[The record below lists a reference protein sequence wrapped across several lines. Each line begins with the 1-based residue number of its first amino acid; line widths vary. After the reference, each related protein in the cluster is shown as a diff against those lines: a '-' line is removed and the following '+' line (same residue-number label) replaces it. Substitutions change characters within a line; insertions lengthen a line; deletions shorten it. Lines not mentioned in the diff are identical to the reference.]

1 MAVATCPSAETLAA
15 FARGDLT
22 DNDLVCV
29 SEHVGTCG
37 ACCAAL
43 GAVPH
48 DSLAELARAAA
59 LEPPTVKSEIEPVA
73 EKPGRVT
80 VGVPAGF
87 EEHPRYRVFG
97 ALGAGG
103 MGTVYK
109 AEDQLMGRV
118 VALKVVSAH
127 LTAKPGAVARF
138 RREIRAAAQLKDDHI
153 VTAYDAGEAGG
164 SHFLVME
171 YVEGVSLDR
180 LVAKKGPLPVNL
192 ACNFVRQAALGLKHA
207 ADKGMVHRDIKPQN
221 LMVTRKGR
229 VKILDFGLA
238 RFASSD
244 DEVPADRPE
253 FGAARQQVDDGVTNP
268 NLLMGTPDYLSPEQA
283 KNSHAVDARSDLYSL
298 GCTLYYLLTG
308 RAPFAAS
315 GTLID
320 KLLAH
325 TNDEPPA
332 VRAARPE
339 VPEALVC
346 VLAKMMAKSAD
357 DRYQTAQEVASAL
370 LPLTRSEAAEPQF
383 EIVEALPVVHSPAN
397 TPAPAVVPL
406 LLADESVPNGPTLA
420 EAPKP
425 HKKKPRARWARRHR
439 HKLIAAGAAFLVLL
453 ALTNGKKKD
462 AEKQTEPDPVATAKA
477 DPKAPVAPAADKGAK
492 GDKGAKARPNPWA
505 GGTAIDGRGK
515 TALLVVP
522 STGVYLPDFQPVRR
536 HLIDAGATVK
546 TASGDGGV
554 SKPMGDPN
562 GTGVAVD
569 LSFQD
574 LFPRDRKQ
582 VDLGSLWKQYDA
594 LVFFGYKCE
603 EYTGP
608 NPKSYFVGQLM
619 KSALD
624 AGKPVGG
631 ICVGVGVL
639 AEHGALANRDAAR
652 PPQLEKDWPR
662 VFGPLRRIGW
672 RNEGVVT
679 DGKIV
684 TAAGPDDAAPFADAL
699 LKVMRGK

>member
-1 MAVATCPSAETLAA
+1 MAVAVCPSAETLAA
-15 FARGDLT
+15 FARGDLADT
-22 DNDLVCV
+22 ELACV
-29 SEHVGTCG
+29 SEHVGTCA

-43 GAVPH
+43 RGLPH

-59 LEPPTVKSEIEPVA
+59 LEPPTVKAENEPQRPV
-73 EKPGRVT
+73 GRVT
-80 VGVPAGF
+80 VGPPAGF

-229 VKILDFGLA
+229 IKILDFGLA

-253 FGAARQQVDDGVTNP
+253 FGAAQKQVDDGVTNP

-283 KNSHAVDARSDLYSL
+283 KNSHTVDARSDLYSL

-308 RAPFAAS
+308 RAPFGGAE
-315 GTLID
+315 TLID

-325 TNDEPPA
+325 TTQEPPP

-339 VPEALVC
+339 VPEALVS
-346 VLAKMMAKSAD
+346 VLSKMMAKSAD
-357 DRYQTAQEVASAL
+357 DRYQTAHEVAAAL
-370 LPLTRSEAAEPQF
+370 LPFTRAEAAEPQF
-383 EIVEALPVVHSPAN
+383 EIVEALPVVSPPAV
-397 TPAPAVVPL
+397 TPAPVLPL

-425 HKKKPRARWARRHR
+425 RKKKPRPSWARRHR
-439 HKLIAAGAAFLVLL
+439 PKLIAAGAALLVLIAL
-453 ALTNGKKKD
+453 ASGKKKD
-462 AEKQTEPDPVATAKA
+462 AEKQNEPDPATAKV
-477 DPKAPVAPAADKGAK
+477 DPKANPLQPPAN
-492 GDKGAKARPNPWA
+492 DKGAKARPNPWA
-505 GGTAIDGRGK
+505 GGTVIDGKSK

-522 STGVYLPDFQPVRR
+522 SNGVFLPDFEPVRGR
-536 HLIDAGATVK
+536 LTEAGVTVK
-546 TASGDGGV
+546 VASGDGGV
-554 SKPMGDPN
+554 SKPLNTPDGS
-562 GTGVAVD
+562 GVAVD
-569 LSFQD
+569 LSFRD
-574 LFPRDRKQ
+574 LRQTD
-582 VDLGSLWKQYDA
+582 WKQFDA
-594 LVFFGYKCE
+594 LAFFGYKCD
-603 EYTGP
+603 EYVGLH
-608 NPKSYFVGQLM
+608 PKGEIAVQLI
-619 KSALD
+619 KTAFD

-631 ICVGVGVL
+631 ICMGVGVL
-639 AEHGALANRDAAR
+639 AEHGALVNRKAAE
-652 PPQLEKDWPR
+652 PEQLRKDLPR
-662 VFGPLRRIGW
+662 LFVPSRRTTW
-672 RNEGVVT
+672 KKEGVVI
-679 DGKIV
+679 DGKVV
-684 TAAGPDDAAPFADAL
+684 TADGPRDAVAFADAL
-699 LKVMRGK
+699 LKLMGAK

>member
-1 MAVATCPSAETLAA
+1 MAVAVCPSAETLAA
-15 FARGDLT
+15 FARGDLADT
-22 DNDLVCV
+22 ELVCV
-29 SEHVGTCG
+29 SEHIGACG

-43 GAVPH
+43 SGVPH

-59 LEPPTVKSEIEPVA
+59 LEPPTVKSEIAPIP
-73 EKPGRVT
+73 EKPAGRVT

-164 SHFLVME
+164 AHFLVME

-180 LVAKKGPLPVNL
+180 LVSKKGPLPVNL

-244 DEVPADRPE
+244 DDVPADRPE
-253 FGAARQQVDDGVTNP
+253 FGAAKKHPLPPSPAVAVLAGAVQDDGVTNP

-283 KNSHAVDARSDLYSL
+283 KNSHTVDARSDLYSL
-298 GCTLYYLLTG
+298 GCTLHFLLTG
-308 RAPFAAS
+308 RAPFAGTA
-315 GTLID
+315 TLID

-325 TNDEPPA
+325 TTEAPPA

-339 VPEALVC
+339 VPEALVS
-346 VLAKMMAKSAD
+346 VLAKLMAKSAD
-357 DRYQTAQEVASAL
+357 DRYQTAHEVAAAL
-370 LPLTRSEAAEPQF
+370 LPFTRSEAAEAQF
-383 EIVEALPVVHSPAN
+383 EIVEALPVLAPSASTPSP
-397 TPAPAVVPL
+397 VVPL
-406 LLADESVPNGPTLA
+406 LLAGESVPNGPTLL

-425 HKKKPRARWARRHR
+425 RKKKKRASWARRHR
-439 HKLIAAGAAFLVLL
+439 AKLIGGGLAFLLLL
-453 ALTNGKKKD
+453 AIASNAKKK
-462 AEKQTEPDPVATAKA
+462 EEEGKPPDPGATAKA
-477 DPKAPVAPAADKGAK
+477 NEKN
-492 GDKGAKARPNPWA
+492 ARSNPL
-505 GGTAIDGRGK
+505 IDGKNK
-515 TALLVVP
+515 TLLFVVP
-522 STGVYLPDFQPVRR
+522 SNGVFVPDYQPVRR
-536 HLIDAGATVK
+536 RLMQADVTVK
-546 TASGDGGV
+546 TASGDGGTA
-554 SKPMGDPN
+554 KDINNPN
-562 GTGVAVD
+562 GPGLATD
-569 LSFQD
+569 LSFRD
-574 LFPRDRKQ
+574 LSAKKSDWRQF
-582 VDLGSLWKQYDA
+582 DA
-594 LVFFGYKCE
+594 VAFCGYRCD
-603 EYTGP
+603 EYIGRS
-608 NPKSYFVGQLM
+608 PKGQLTADLIN
-619 KSALD
+619 SALD
-624 AGKPVGG
+624 AGKPVGA
-631 ICVGVGVL
+631 ICVGQRVL
-639 AEHGALANRDAAR
+639 VEHGKLGGRAAAISS
-652 PPQLEKDWPR
+652 QLELERGGYFSPASGINWKR
-662 VFGPLRRIGW
+662 
-672 RNEGVVT
+672 EGVVV

-684 TAAGPDDAAPFADAL
+684 TANGPEDAVAFADAL
-699 LKVMRGK
+699 LKLMGGK

>member
-1 MAVATCPSAETLAA
+1 MAVTTCPSTEALAA
-15 FARGDLT
+15 FARGELADTELA
-22 DNDLVCV
+22 CV

-43 GAVPH
+43 RAVPH

-59 LEPPTVKSEIEPVA
+59 LEPPTVKSEIEPVTG
-73 EKPGRVT
+73 KPAGRVT
-80 VGVPAGF
+80 VDIPAGF
-87 EEHPRYRVFG
+87 EGHARYRIVG

-109 AEDQLMGRV
+109 AEDELMGRV

-244 DEVPADRPE
+244 ESDAPADRPE
-253 FGAARQQVDDGVTNP
+253 FGEARKQADDGVTNP

-283 KNSHAVDARSDLYSL
+283 KNSHTVDARSDLYSL
-298 GCTLYYLLTG
+298 GCTLHFLLAG
-308 RAPFAAS
+308 RAPFAGAGS
-315 GTLID
+315 LID

-325 TNDEPPA
+325 TTEEPPA
-332 VRAARPE
+332 VRAARPD
-339 VPEALVC
+339 VPDALAG
-346 VLAKMMAKSAD
+346 VLAKLMAKSAD
-357 DRYQTAQEVASAL
+357 DRYQTAHEVAAAL
-370 LPLTRSEAAEPQF
+370 LPFTRSEPAEPQF
-383 EIVEALPVVHSPAN
+383 EIVEAVPVVAPPAI
-397 TPAPAVVPL
+397 TPAPVVPL
-406 LLADESVPNGPTLA
+406 LFAGESVPNGPTLV

-425 HKKKPRARWARRHR
+425 RKKKRRTSWARRHR
-439 HKLIAAGAAFLVLL
+439 TKLVAGGLLLLFVLAASS
-453 ALTNGKKKD
+453 KKETDKP
-462 AEKQTEPDPVATAKA
+462 TESDPAATAKA
-477 DPKAPVAPAADKGAK
+477 EPKANPVPPPDKGARDKGDKNDKGAK
-492 GDKGAKARPNPWA
+492 AARPNPWA
-505 GGTAIDGRGK
+505 GGTVIDGKGK
-515 TALLVVP
+515 TLLFVIP
-522 STGVYLPDFQPVRR
+522 SDGVYLPDYQPVRR
-536 HLIDAGATVK
+536 RLSEAGVTVK

-554 SKPMGDPN
+554 SKSLENPTGP
-562 GTGVAVD
+562 GVAVD
-569 LSFQD
+569 LSFRELHQTT
-574 LFPRDRKQ
+574 
-582 VDLGSLWKQYDA
+582 WKQFDA
-594 LVFFGYKCE
+594 VAFCGYKCE
-603 EYTGP
+603 EYVGLH
-608 NPKSYFVGQLM
+608 PKGATAGRLIKTS
-619 KSALD
+619 LD
-624 AGKPVGG
+624 EGKPVGA

-662 VFGPLRRIGW
+662 LFGPLRRINW
-672 RNEGVVT
+672 KREGVVA

-684 TAAGPDDAAPFADAL
+684 TAAGPEDAVPFADAL
-699 LKVMRGK
+699 LKLLNGK

>member
-22 DNDLVCV
+22 DTDLACV
-29 SEHVGTCG
+29 SEHIGTCG

-43 GAVPH
+43 RGVPH

-59 LEPPTVKSEIEPVA
+59 LEPPTVKAEIEPHIERPA
-73 EKPGRVT
+73 GRVT
-80 VGVPAGF
+80 VGIPAGF

-138 RREIRAAAQLKDDHI
+138 RREIRAAAQLKDHHI

-171 YVEGVSLDR
+171 YVEGDSLDQ

-221 LMVTRKGR
+221 LMVTKGR
-229 VKILDFGLA
+229 VKILDFGIA
-238 RFASSD
+238 RFVST
-244 DEVPADRPE
+244 DERDVPADRPE
-253 FGAARQQVDDGVTNP
+253 FGAANKPVDDGETNP
-268 NLLMGTPDYLSPEQA
+268 NLLMGSPDYLSPEQA
-283 KNSHAVDARSDLYSL
+283 KNSHTVDARSDLYSL

-308 RAPFAAS
+308 RAPFGGAEA
-315 GTLID
+315 LID

-325 TNDEPPA
+325 TTQEPPP

-339 VPEALVC
+339 VPEALVS
-346 VLAKMMAKSAD
+346 VLSKMMAKSAD
-357 DRYQTAQEVASAL
+357 DRYQTAHEVAAAL
-370 LPLTRSEAAEPQF
+370 LPFTRSEAAEPQF
-383 EIVEALPVVHSPAN
+383 EIVEALPVVSPPAV
-397 TPAPAVVPL
+397 TPAPVLPL

-425 HKKKPRARWARRHR
+425 RKKKKARPSWARRHR
-439 HKLIAAGAAFLVLL
+439 PKLIAAGAVLL
-453 ALTNGKKKD
+453 ALIVLANGKKKD
-462 AEKQTEPDPVATAKA
+462 AEKPNKPDPVTAKA
-477 DPKAPVAPAADKGAK
+477 DPKAVQPPAN
-492 GDKGAKARPNPWA
+492 DKGAKARPNPW
-505 GGTAIDGRGK
+505 IDGKGK
-515 TALLVVP
+515 AVLFVVP
-522 STGVYLPDFQPVRR
+522 SDGVFVPDYQPVRR
-536 HLIDAGATVK
+536 RFMEAGVAVK
-546 TASGDGGV
+546 TASGEGGV
-554 SKPMGDPN
+554 SKDINNPN
-562 GTGVAVD
+562 GSGVAVD
-569 LSFQD
+569 LSFRD
-574 LFPRDRKQ
+574 LRQTD
-582 VDLGSLWKQYDA
+582 WKQFDA
-594 LVFFGYKCE
+594 LAFFGYKCD
-603 EYTGP
+603 EYVGP
-608 NPKSYFVGQLM
+608 HPKGVTAGQLI
-619 KSALD
+619 KTAFD

-639 AEHGALANRDAAR
+639 AEHGALVNRDASR

-662 VFGPLRRIGW
+662 LFGPFRRINW
-672 RNEGVVT
+672 KREGVVV

-684 TAAGPDDAAPFADAL
+684 TAAGPEDAVVFADAL
-699 LKVMRGK
+699 LKLMGAK

>member
-15 FARGDLT
+15 FARGDLADT
-22 DNDLVCV
+22 ELVCV

-43 GAVPH
+43 RGVPH

-59 LEPPTVKSEIEPVA
+59 LEPPTVKSEIEPLA

-80 VGVPAGF
+80 VGIPAGF
-87 EEHPRYRVFG
+87 EEHPRYRIVG

-244 DEVPADRPE
+244 ESDVPADRPE
-253 FGAARQQVDDGVTNP
+253 FGAAKKNVDDGVTNP

-283 KNSHAVDARSDLYSL
+283 KNSHTVDARSDLYSL
-298 GCTLYYLLTG
+298 GCTLHFLLTG
-308 RAPFAAS
+308 RAPFGTAE
-315 GTLID
+315 TLID

-325 TNDEPPA
+325 TTQEPPP

-339 VPEALVC
+339 VPDALVN

-357 DRYQTAQEVASAL
+357 DRYQTAHEVAAAL

-383 EIVEALPVVHSPAN
+383 EIVEALPVVAPPAV
-397 TPAPAVVPL
+397 TPAPVLPL

-425 HKKKPRARWARRHR
+425 RKKKPRPSWARRHR
-439 HKLIAAGAAFLVLL
+439 PKLIAAALLLLFVLAAS
-453 ALTNGKKKD
+453 GKKKD
-462 AEKQTEPDPVATAKA
+462 AEKPSDPDPNATAKA
-477 DPKAPVAPAADKGAK
+477 DPKAPPVPPPAN
-492 GDKGAKARPNPWA
+492 DKGAKARPNPWNS
-505 GGTAIDGRGK
+505 GTVIDGK
-515 TALLVVP
+515 AKAVLFVVP
-522 STGVYLPDFQPVRR
+522 SDGVFVPDYQPVRR
-536 HLIDAGATVK
+536 RLLADPGVTVK

-554 SKPMGDPN
+554 AKDVENP
-562 GTGVAVD
+562 TGPGIDTD
-569 LSFQD
+569 LSFRELRQA
-574 LFPRDRKQ
+574 
-582 VDLGSLWKQYDA
+582 GWKQFDA
-594 LVFFGYKCE
+594 IAFCGYKCE
-603 EYTGP
+603 EYVGP
-608 NPKSYFVGQLM
+608 SPKGATAGQLIRT
-619 KSALD
+619 ALD

-639 AEHGALANRDAAR
+639 AEHGALVNRDAAR

-662 VFGPLRRIGW
+662 VFGPFRRINW
-672 RNEGVVT
+672 KRDGVVV
-679 DGKIV
+679 DGKVV
-684 TAAGPDDAAPFADAL
+684 TAAGPEDAKAFAEAL
-699 LKVMRGK
+699 LRLMGGK